1 MRRSILVLSAVLALA
16 WAGYSGYWLYTAK
29 RLASSIGPWAE
40 ARRADGYTL
49 QWRTLAVEG
58 YPAAFRLRFTDAAV
72 AGVRPLPFAAT
83 MPLLIGTTTSWD
95 LKHWQLEAPQGMT
108 VEMPSAG
115 EAVTAAALDGSL
127 GFGAPEGTDV
137 DVTLHGISAGGVIS
151 GMHVDDAAVHLAVP
165 AEPPASHRDAA
176 IAAAI
181 RLAKI
186 TLPWQLP
193 PFGSDIEALRLAAT
207 VKGALPSGNLR
218 QALDAWRA
226 DGGTVEV
233 EDGALRWGKLAV
245 TTSGTLALDAAL
257 QPVGA
262 LTATIEDHTAIVDA
276 AVASGNL
283 PADNANFVKAFLG
296 LMAKPGEDGKKHLT
310 LPLSLQNDRI
320 FLGPAQIARL
330 PRFTW
335 E

>member
-1 MRRSILVLSAVLALA
+1 MRRAIVILSAVLALA
-16 WAGYSGYWLYTAK
+16 WGGYSAYWLYTAQ
-29 RLASSIGPWAE
+29 RLAASIGPWAE

-49 QWRTLAVEG
+49 QWRALEVEG
-58 YPAAFRLRFTDAAV
+58 YPAAFRLRFADARV
-72 AGVRPLPFAAT
+72 SGVRPLPFTAT
-83 MPLLIGTTTSWD
+83 MPLLTGKTAPWELT
-95 LKHWQLEAPQGMT
+95 HWQLEAPQGMS
-108 VEMPSAG
+108 VEMPGAG

-127 GFGAPEGTDV
+127 GFGAAEGTDV
-137 DVTLHGISAGGVIS
+137 DVTLHGIAAGGVVS
-151 GMHVDDAAVHLAVP
+151 GMHVNDATVHLTIP
-165 AEPPASHRDAA
+165 AKPPQSHRDAA

-193 PFGSDIEALRLAAT
+193 PFGSDIEAVQLAAT
-207 VKGALPSGNLR
+207 VKGAMPSGTLR

-226 DGGTVEV
+226 DGGTVEL

-245 TTSGTLALDAAL
+245 KTSGTLALDAAL

-283 PADNANFVKAFLG
+283 PADNANFVKIFLG
-296 LMAKPGEDGKKHLT
+296 LMARPGEDGKKRLT

-330 PRFTW
+330 PLFTW

>member
-1 MRRSILVLSAVLALA
+1 MRRPIIILSAVLALA

-40 ARRADGYTL
+40 ARRADGYRL
-49 QWRTLAVEG
+49 QWRTLEVEG
-58 YPAAFRLRFTDAAV
+58 YPAAFRLRFADAV
-72 AGVRPLPFAAT
+72 IAGASPLPFTASVPVLTGETA
-83 MPLLIGTTTSWD
+83 PWD
-95 LKHWQLEAPQGMT
+95 LQRWRLTAPQGMT
-108 VEMPSAG
+108 AEVPGAG
-115 EAVTAAALDGSL
+115 EAITAAALDASL

-137 DVTLHGISAGGVIS
+137 DLTLHGLAAGGVVS
-151 GMHVDDAAVHLAVP
+151 GVNVDNASVHLTLP
-165 AEPPASHRDAA
+165 AKPPQSHRDAA
-176 IAAAI
+176 VAAAI

-193 PFGSDIEALRLAAT
+193 PFGSDIEAVRLAAT
-207 VKGALPSGNLR
+207 VKGAMPAGTLR

-226 DGGTVEV
+226 DGGTVEL
-233 EDGALRWGKLAV
+233 EDGAFRWGKLAV

-262 LTATIEDHTAIVDA
+262 LTATIDDHTAIVDA

-283 PADNANFVKAFLG
+283 PADNANFVKIFLG
-296 LMAKPGEDGKKHLT
+296 LMAKPGEDGRKHLT
-310 LPLSLQNDRI
+310 LPLSLQNDRV

>member
-1 MRRSILVLSAVLALA
+1 MRRPVLILSALLAVA
-16 WAGYSGYWLYTAK
+16 WGGYSGYWFYTAK
-29 RLASSIGPWAE
+29 RLSAGIGPWAE

-49 QWRTLAVEG
+49 QWSKLGVEG
-58 YPAAFRLRFTDAAV
+58 YPAAFRLHFADATI
-72 AGVRPLPFAAT
+72 AGVRPLPFTAALPILT
-83 MPLLIGTTTSWD
+83 GETPVWD
-95 LKHWQLEAPQGMT
+95 LKHWHLEAPQGMH
-108 VEMPSAG
+108 VEVPGAG
-115 EAVTAAALDGSL
+115 EAITAAALDGSL
-127 GFGAPEGTDV
+127 GFGAPEGTAV
-137 DVTLHGISAGGVIS
+137 DFALHGIAAGGVVS
-151 GMHVDDAAVHLAVP
+151 GLHVDDAAVHLTVP
-165 AEPPASHRDAA
+165 AQPPANRHDAA

-181 RLAKI
+181 HLARI

-207 VKGALPSGNLR
+207 VKGAMPSGTLR

-226 DGGTVEV
+226 GGGTVEV

-257 QPVGA
+257 QPIGA
-262 LTATIEDHTAIVDA
+262 LTATVEDHTAIVDA

-296 LMAKPGEDGKKHLT
+296 LMAKPGADGKKRLS

-320 FLGPAQIARL
+320 YLGPAQIGRL

>member
-1 MRRSILVLSAVLALA
+1 MRRPILLLSAVLALA
-16 WAGYSGYWLYTAK
+16 WAGYSGYWYYTAQ
-29 RLASSIGPWAE
+29 RLAASIGPWAE

-49 QWRTLAVEG
+49 KWRSLAIEG
-58 YPAAFRLRFTDAAV
+58 YPAAFRLRFADAAI
-72 AGVRPLPFAAT
+72 AGVRPLPFTASLPVLTGETAA
-83 MPLLIGTTTSWD
+83 WD
-95 LKHWQLEAPQGMT
+95 LQHWHLTAARGMAAD
-108 VEMPSAG
+108 VPGAG
-115 EAVTAAALDGSL
+115 ETITAAALDGSL
-127 GFGAPEGTDV
+127 GLGAPEGTAV
-137 DVTLHGISAGGVIS
+137 DLTLHGIAGGGVVS
-151 GMHVDDAAVHLAVP
+151 GVNVDDAAVHLTLP
-165 AEPPASHRDAA
+165 AKPPQSHGDAA

-193 PFGSDIEALRLAAT
+193 PFGSDIEAVRLAAT
-207 VKGALPSGNLR
+207 VKGAMPSGSLR

-226 DGGTVEV
+226 DGGTVEL
-233 EDGALRWGKLAV
+233 EDGALHWGKLAV
-245 TTSGTLALDAAL
+245 TTSGTLALDSAL

-283 PADNANFVKAFLG
+283 PADNANFVKIFLG
-296 LMAKPGEDGKKHLT
+296 LMAKPGADGKKRLT
-310 LPLSLQNDRI
+310 LPLSLQNDRVY
-320 FLGPAQIARL
+320 LGPAQIARL

>member
-1 MRRSILVLSAVLALA
+1 MRRPILVLLAVLALA
-16 WAGYSGYWLYTAK
+16 WLGYSGYWLYTAK

-40 ARRADGYTL
+40 ARRADGYKL
-49 QWRTLAVEG
+49 QWRTLEVEG

-83 MPLLIGTTTSWD
+83 MPLLTGKTAPWD
-95 LKHWQLEAPQGMT
+95 LKHWQLEAPQGMR
-108 VEMPSAG
+108 VEMPGVG

-151 GMHVDDAAVHLAVP
+151 GMHADDAALHLAIP
-165 AEPPASHRDAA
+165 AKPPQSHQDAA

-181 RLAKI
+181 RLARI

-193 PFGSDIEALRLAAT
+193 PFGSDIEAVRLAAT
-207 VKGALPSGNLR
+207 VKGAMPPGTLR
-218 QALDAWRA
+218 QSLDAWRA
-226 DGGTVEV
+226 DGGTVEL

-283 PADNANFVKAFLG
+283 PADNANFVKIFLG
-296 LMAKPGEDGKKHLT
+296 LMAKPGEDGKKRLT
-310 LPLSLQNDRI
+310 LPLSLQNDRAY
-320 FLGPAQIARL
+320 LGPAQIARL

>member
-1 MRRSILVLSAVLALA
+1 MRRPILILSAVLALA
-16 WAGYSGYWLYTAK
+16 WAGYSGYWFYTAK
-29 RLASSIGPWAE
+29 RLSAGIGPWAE

-49 QWRTLAVEG
+49 QWRKLEVEG
-58 YPAAFRLRFTDAAV
+58 YPAAFRLHFADAAV
-72 AGVRPLPFAAT
+72 AGVRPLPFTAALPMLVGET
-83 MPLLIGTTTSWD
+83 AAWD
-95 LKHWQLEAPQGMT
+95 LQHWRLEAPQGLH
-108 VEMPSAG
+108 VEVPGAG
-115 EAVTAAALDGSL
+115 EAITAAALDGSL
-127 GFGAPEGTDV
+127 GFGAPEGTAV
-137 DVTLHGISAGGVIS
+137 DFTLHGITAGGVVS
-151 GMHVDDAAVHLAVP
+151 GLQVGDATAHLTIP

-181 RLAKI
+181 HLAKI

-193 PFGSDIEALRLAAT
+193 PFGSDIEAVRLAAT
-207 VKGALPSGNLR
+207 VRGAMPSGTLR

-245 TTSGTLALDAAL
+245 TTSGTLALDDAL
-257 QPVGA
+257 QPMGA

-296 LMAKPGEDGKKHLT
+296 LMAKPGADGKKRLT
-310 LPLSLQNDRI
+310 LPVSVQNDRI
-320 FLGPAQIARL
+320 YLGPAQIARL

>member
-1 MRRSILVLSAVLALA
+1 MRRPILVLSAVLALA

-49 QWRTLAVEG
+49 QWRTLEVEG
-58 YPAAFRLRFTDAAV
+58 YPASFRLRFADAAV

-83 MPLLIGTTTSWD
+83 MPLLTGRTAPWD
-95 LKHWQLEAPQGMT
+95 LKHWQLDAPQGMT
-108 VEMPSAG
+108 VEMPGAG

-127 GFGAPEGTDV
+127 GFGAPEGNDI
-137 DVTLHGISAGGVIS
+137 DFTLHGISAGGVIS
-151 GMHVDDAAVHLAVP
+151 GMHVDDAAVHLTIP
-165 AEPPASHRDAA
+165 AKPPQSHRDAA

-193 PFGSDIEALRLAAT
+193 PFGSDIEAVQLAAT
-207 VKGALPSGNLR
+207 VKGAMPSGPLR
-218 QALDAWRA
+218 QSLDAWRA
-226 DGGTVEV
+226 DGGTVEL
-233 EDGALRWGKLAV
+233 EDGALRWGKLAF

-283 PADNANFVKAFLG
+283 PADNANFVKIFLG
-296 LMAKPGEDGKKHLT
+296 LMAKPGEDGKKRLT

>member
-1 MRRSILVLSAVLALA
+1 MRRPILVLSAVLALA

-40 ARRADGYTL
+40 ARRAEGYSL
-49 QWRTLAVEG
+49 QWRTLEVEG
-58 YPAAFRLRFTDAAV
+58 YPAAFRLRFSDAAV
-72 AGVRPLPFAAT
+72 AGVRPLPFTAR
-83 MPLLIGTTTSWD
+83 MPVLTGETAVWD
-95 LKHWQLEAPQGMT
+95 LQRWHLTAAQGMT
-108 VEMPSAG
+108 AEVPGAG
-115 EAVTAAALDGSL
+115 EAITAAALDANL

-137 DVTLHGISAGGVIS
+137 DLTLHGLAAGGVVS
-151 GMHVDDAAVHLAVP
+151 GVNVDDASLHLTLP
-165 AEPPASHRDAA
+165 AKPPQNHHDAA

-186 TLPWQLP
+186 TLPWQVP

-207 VKGALPSGNLR
+207 VKGAMPPGTLR
-218 QALDAWRA
+218 QSLDAWRA

-276 AVASGNL
+276 AVASGQL
-283 PADNANFVKAFLG
+283 PVDNANFAKIFLG

-310 LPLSLQNDRI
+310 LPLSLQDDRI
-320 FLGPAQIARL
+320 YLGPAQIARL